1 MIDVENLTKVYGD
14 IRAVDDITFHMGEGE
29 IVGVLGPN
37 GAGKTTIMRILT
49 CFIPATSGTARVV
62 GHDVFSE
69 SLQVRQNIGYLPE
82 NNPLY
87 PEMRVT
93 EYLKFRAKLK
103 YVPRK
108 ERRTRMGEA
117 LERCGATEF
126 ANQVIGTLSKGQR
139 QRVGLADCLL
149 HNPKI
154 LILDEPTVGLDPNQI
169 RHVRQLIKQLSSSHT
184 VLISTHILPEV
195 ESVCERFMIIHNGK
209 LACQM
214 RVDELQSSP
223 YLDIEVAAPEGEL
236 REALRTMKGVRHVR
250 RAGDAT
256 FDGAHRLTLELDDGG
271 DPRAE
276 IFEMLSHKQWKLLE
290 LRQRALTLEEIFVQT
305 TTQDETETAKKEGTS

>member
-1 MIDVENLTKVYGD
+1 MIEVQNLTKIYGD
-14 IRAVDDITFHMGEGE
+14 IRAVDDITFHVGEGE
-29 IVGVLGPN
+29 IVAFLGPN
-37 GAGKTTIMRILT
+37 GAGKTTTMRILT
-49 CFIPATSGTARVV
+49 CFIPATSGTARVA

-69 SLQVRQNIGYLPE
+69 SLQVRQNIGYLTE

-87 PEMRVT
+87 PEMRAT

-103 YVPRK
+103 NVPRR
-108 ERRTRMGEA
+108 ERRARIGEA

-126 ANQVIGTLSKGQR
+126 ASQVIGTLSKGQR

-169 RHVRQLIKQLSSSHT
+169 RHVRELIKELGSAHT

-195 ESVCERFMIIHNGK
+195 ESVCERFIIINNGK
-209 LACQM
+209 IAREM
-214 RVDELQSSP
+214 RVDDLQSSP
-223 YLDIEVAAPEGEL
+223 YLDIEAVAPQAEL
-236 REALRTMKGVRHVR
+236 LEALGKMDGVVKVRHAAE
-250 RAGDAT
+250 AGT
-256 FDGAHRLTLELDDGG
+256 VGAHRFTLELADGS
-271 DPRAE
+271 DIRADV
-276 IFEMLSHKQWKLLE
+276 FKMLTHKDWKLLE

-305 TTQDETETAKKEGTS
+305 TTQDAAAQKEAAN

>member
-1 MIDVENLTKVYGD
+1 MIDVQNLTKVYGD
-14 IRAVDDITFHMGEGE
+14 IRAVDDITFHVGEGE
-29 IVGVLGPN
+29 IVAFLGPN
-37 GAGKTTIMRILT
+37 GAGKTTTMRILT

-103 YVPRK
+103 NVPRR
-108 ERRTRMGEA
+108 ERRARIGEA
-117 LERCGATEF
+117 LERCGAAEF

-139 QRVGLADCLL
+139 QRVGLTDCLL

-154 LILDEPTVGLDPNQI
+154 LILDEPTIGLDPNQI
-169 RHVRQLIKQLSSSHT
+169 RHVRELIREFSSAHT

-195 ESVCERFMIIHNGK
+195 ESVCERFIIINNGK
-209 LACQM
+209 IAREM
-214 RVDELQSSP
+214 RVDALQSSP
-223 YLDIEVAAPEGEL
+223 YLDIEAVAPQAEL
-236 REALRTMKGVRHVR
+236 REALGKMDGVVKVR
-250 RAGDAT
+250 RAAEPGTA
-256 FDGAHRLTLELDDGG
+256 GAHRFTLELADGS
-271 DPRAE
+271 DLRAD
-276 IFEMLSHKQWKLLE
+276 IFKMLTHNDWKLLE

-305 TTQDETETAKKEGTS
+305 TAQDAAAQKEDMN